1 MSKVKY
7 VLLGVPVEDLDMLDG
22 IPEDFII
29 EEKVL
34 AEEMVDQMGHPI
46 IYNP

>member
-1 MSKVKY
+1 MRKLFLTSI
-7 VLLGVPVEDLDMLDG
+7 EQ
-22 IPEDFII
+22 PEDFII

-34 AEEMVDQMGHPI
+34 TQEMVGQMGHQI

>member
-34 AEEMVDQMGHPI
+34 TEEMLDQMGHPI

>member
-7 VLLGVPVEDLDMLDG
+7 VLLGVPTEDSNILDG

-34 AEEMVDQMGHPI
+34 TEEMVDQMGHPI